1 MDCVGIDLHL
11 RHTQVAILTDEGE
24 LIERRIQTS
33 RPKLTEFFGG
43 RSRARI
49 LVEASTESEWV
60 AQVLEEAGHEVI
72 VADPGYAPMYA
83 RRSRNVKTDRRDAQA
98 LAEACRLEVYRRAH
112 RLSVHAR
119 RLRAQVRVRQE
130 LVQTR
135 TRFILRIRALLRQE
149 GVRIPPGSAATFA
162 HRVQSLSISPS
173 VREAIEPFLVLLE
186 PINAQIAVGDREL
199 DRLCRTDTVMR
210 RLCTVPGVG
219 PVTAASFV
227 CVIDRVDRFRSA
239 RAVRS
244 YLGLVPRERSSG
256 EKIQRGRIT
265 KVGNRWMRSTLIQAA
280 WGAFRS
286 SGSEAGLLKDWMES
300 IALRRGRRRAIVALA
315 RKMAGILFA
324 LWRDECDFDP
334 CCLSTEARTQAA

>member
-1 MDCVGIDLHL
+1 MDSIGLDVHL
-11 RHTQVAILTDEGE
+11 RHTQIAIVTGEGE

-33 RPKLTEFFGG
+33 RPKLIEFFGS
-43 RSRARI
+43 RARARI

-60 AQVLEEAGHEVI
+60 ARVLEKVGHEVI

-83 RRSRNVKTDRRDAQA
+83 RRSRKVKTDRRDAQA
-98 LAEACRLEVYRRAH
+98 LAEACRTQVYRPAH
-112 RLSVHAR
+112 RLSTSCR

-135 TRFILRIRALLRQE
+135 TRFILRIRGFLRQE
-149 GVRIPPGSAATFA
+149 GIRVPSGSAATFGV
-162 HRVQSLSISPS
+162 RVVGLSIPDSL
-173 VREAIEPFLVLLE
+173 REAIDPFLVLLE
-186 PINAQIAVGDREL
+186 PINSQILAADREL
-199 DRLCRTDTVMR
+199 SLLCRTDPVMR

-227 CVIDRVDRFRSA
+227 SVIDRADRFRSA

-244 YLGLVPRERSSG
+244 YLGLVPREHSSG
-256 EKIQRGRIT
+256 EKLRRGRIT

-280 WGAFRS
+280 WGAYRS
-286 SGSEAGLLKDWMES
+286 SSSEAKVLKEWMEP
-300 IALRRGRRRAIVALA
+300 IALRRGLLRAIVALA

-324 LWRDECDFDP
+324 MWRDQCSYEP
-334 CCLSTEARTQAA
+334 GQLTAKPAPQAA